1 MIDGV
6 LHDLFMSGSWEIL
19 VLFYGI
25 IFLYVGYKFL
35 KSIAEDIQETA
46 ESGVENFLCE
56 VLEWVIAITPLTIV
70 FLLYYLLD

>member
-46 ESGVENFLCE
+46 ESGVESFLCE